1 MDKNTLIYKDIFSVI
16 KTKDQ
21 AEEFKEQC
29 NVLLAQIY
37 EVDKKPLEAAIDS
50 LFTNQFAVTLKKI
63 LNSLQVNQ
71 NDGHVLKQCFSEIKK
86 VLDEADVIVVTL
98 GITPTAELLEDI
110 ADMVRTSFAND
121 CILLE
126 SKVDP
131 HILGGAQIIWQGKYL
146 DYGLD
151 KLVSEWFAKRNL
163 KTDSKS
169 S

>member
-1 MDKNTLIYKDIFSVI
+1 MDKHTMIYKDIFGVI

-29 NVLLAQIY
+29 NVLMAQIY
-37 EVDKKPLEAAIDS
+37 EVDKKPLGDAIDS
-50 LFTNQFAVTLKKI
+50 LFTNQLAVRLKKI

-71 NDGHVLKQCFSEIKK
+71 NDGNGLKQFFSAIKK
-86 VLDEADVIVVTL
+86 VLDDADVLVVTL

-110 ADMVRTSFAND
+110 ADMVRASFANE

-126 SKVDP
+126 YKVDP

-151 KLVSEWFAKRNL
+151 KLVSEWFAKRNPH
-163 KTDSKS
+163 TDIKPV
-169 S
+169 